1 MFVFLAVGLPS
12 YNLDEYIQNYTGPMK
27 VARLSFIAKTC
38 AGLAEHALELAIE
51 ELKTATKNVHLYQT
65 LVGEMQ
71 QINPANPHAVLDNEW
86 ITKTNGYNNQQR
98 EHLDKNLQKAS
109 TTVVNS
115 AIADAHGAL
124 ADYYIDTGN
133 FGSAV
138 RHCHQENES
147 RVENAEIFDP
157 SKLSWLNLLS
167 ENMGQARALT
177 NKRLAFADGQGNDKG
192 IVKLRMIQG
201 LGYYHGGDY
210 EDAAASILRMESTT
224 GDPTVASASDM
235 AVICAL
241 CAMACFDRESLKFLV
256 HKDPTFAGLTED
268 VPHVREMV
276 VCFLNS
282 NYGRL
287 FELWRMYENDMKL
300 DLYASKQ
307 LDDLYKAIRSR
318 AMTQYLSVFSEL
330 PISTMA
336 ATFGENDREL
346 LLELKEL
353 IERNNL
359 NVKIDCK
366 SEKIVLNCGVGLGEV
381 YEKTTALAENYR
393 SDTRVLMWS
402 AEILKYP
409 DDLGA

>member
-1 MFVFLAVGLPS
+1 
-12 YNLDEYIQNYTGPMK
+12 MK
-27 VARLSFIAKTC
+27 VARLGFIARNC
-38 AGLAEHALELAIE
+38 ASLTERALELAID
-51 ELKTATKNVHLYQT
+51 ELKKSTRNVHLYQG

-71 QINPANPHAVLDNEW
+71 QVNPTNPHAVLDNEW
-86 ITKTNGYNNQQR
+86 ITTTNGHNNQQH
-98 EHLDKNLQKAS
+98 EQLDKNLQKAS

-124 ADYYIDTGN
+124 ADYYIDAGN
-133 FGSAV
+133 YSSAI

-147 RVENAEIFDP
+147 RVENADNFDP

-167 ENMGQARALT
+167 ENMSQARALS
-177 NKRLAFADGQGNDKG
+177 NKRLAFADGQKSTA
-192 IVKLRMIQG
+192 KLRMIQA

-210 EDAAASILRMESTT
+210 EDAAASILRMESTA

-235 AVICAL
+235 AIICAL
-241 CAMACFDRESLKFLV
+241 CSMACFDRESLKFLA

-268 VPHVREMV
+268 VPYVREMV
-276 VCFLNS
+276 VCFLTS
-282 NYGRL
+282 NYSRL
-287 FELWRMYENDMKL
+287 FELWKTHENDMRL
-300 DLYASKQ
+300 DMYISKQ
-307 LDDLYKAIRSR
+307 LGELYKAIRSR

-330 PISTMA
+330 PISTMS
-336 ATFGENDREL
+336 ATFGQDDRTL

-353 IERNNL
+353 IEQNNL

-366 SEKIVLNCGVGLGEV
+366 NEKIVLNSGAGLGEV
-381 YEKTTALAENYR
+381 YENTTALAEAYR

-409 DDLGA
+409 DDLTA